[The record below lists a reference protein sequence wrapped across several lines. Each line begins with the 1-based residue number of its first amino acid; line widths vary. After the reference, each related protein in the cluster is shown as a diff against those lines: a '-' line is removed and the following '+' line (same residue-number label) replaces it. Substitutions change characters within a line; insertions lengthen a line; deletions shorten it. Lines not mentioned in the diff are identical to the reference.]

1 MKELMLNDE
10 DTEAIICGSKAS
22 QLKVSV
28 DSVYIGWSV
37 IPLSNSVRDQGFFLD
52 KNHVDDKSHK
62 FNCKVMFLLCALLG
76 QTTSVPEQKNC
87 KCNCCATRPVKVGL
101 LQQLFVGHAKKTAN
115 ETTVQ

>member
-1 MKELMLNDE
+1 MKR
-10 DTEAIICGSKAS
+10 TEAIICGSKAS

-87 KCNCCATRPVKVGL
+87 KCNTVSLVLSRLDYYNSCLWGMPKKQLMRLQYSESRRL
-101 LQQLFVGHAKKTAN
+101 L
-115 ETTVQ
+115 